1 MQKCPLTLT
10 TSLFVSMILEH
21 VDLAF
26 FHSFI
31 FIWHRAIFKRPACN
45 NNRIINYYQTAELI
59 QFKNVLTSP
68 TASLFSIKSFKNRG
82 SMNIEVRNEVKSAE
96 NLTLTDSLSSWWW
109 MSELKFIETINFLWN
124 QLQTKKSVKYCL
136 FVCLIP
142 G

>member
-1 MQKCPLTLT
+1 MIKMSSTLT

-59 QFKNVLTSP
+59 QLKNVLTSP
-68 TASLFSIKSFKNRG
+68 TASFFSIKSFKNRG
-82 SMNIEVRNEVKSAE
+82 SMNIEVRNAVKSAE

-109 MSELKFIETINFLWN
+109 MSELKLIETISYAINFKLCIK
-124 QLQTKKSVKYCL
+124 TKKYVKHCL
-136 FVCLIP
+136 FV
-142 G
+142 